1 MPLLNAWDVKLL
13 TVKSTTAYSRFRK
26 LLRRHKKLLLEACL
40 VLVVLIGISA
50 YQQRNLLATDN
61 QLAPSLVAE
70 DLQGNAFD
78 LATYSDRPVL
88 VYFFAPWCKFCA
100 ASADNIVR
108 LRRMR
113 GDDALTIVMVGL
125 DWQDRQELLDYST
138 RHKLNVPVLVG
149 DASIAR
155 VWNVYGFPTYYVL
168 DREHRIVSR
177 DFGYSTQLGLLWRT
191 WL

>member
-1 MPLLNAWDVKLL
+1 MK
-13 TVKSTTAYSRFRK
+13 TTTAFSRFGK
-26 LLRRHKKLLLEACL
+26 LISRHKKLLFEVCL
-40 VLVVLIGISA
+40 VAVVLIGISA

-70 DLQGNAFD
+70 DLQGNVID
-78 LATYSDRPVL
+78 LATYGDRPVL

-113 GDDALTIVMVGL
+113 GDDALTVLMVGL
-125 DWQDRQELLDYST
+125 DWQDRQELVDYST
-138 RHKLNVPVLVG
+138 HHELNVPVLAG

-155 VWNVYGFPTYYVL
+155 NWGVYGFPTYYVL